1 MTNILWIIVRLPFMS
16 SLIISHLISSMLRT
30 WTCLIIAWIVR
41 HLGVRFCFYLHVF
54 LLVLP
59 FLLTQFL
66 KLFQQLSNFLTFL
79 LKGIFKCF
87 ISLPKFPIMNP
98 EYFNLIY
105 NLNTILTEIQA
116 FPLIFLLILEL
127 FFRL

>member
-1 MTNILWIIVRLPFMS
+1 MTNILWIIMWLPFMP
-16 SLIISHLISSMLRT
+16 SLIISHLIISLLRT
-30 WTCLIIAWIVR
+30 LTCLIIAWIVG
-41 HLGVRFCFYLHVF
+41 HLSVRFCFYLHIF
-54 LLVLP
+54 LFVLP
-59 FLLTQFL
+59 FLLTQFF